1 MLNISTARL
10 TIRETDSDTVK
21 SISQKNQ
28 VNGGSDLFS
37 VLSDNEEW
45 FVFANKDALCD
56 LLSKLLSYEGNGERL
71 VYGIWL
77 ESTLIGYIGLK
88 NHTAHIPEIQIEF
101 DPEYQHQ
108 GYGYEALSK
117 MIDHFFAVG
126 YKCLRYLVKPSNEA
140 SIALVEKVGGQLQPP
155 DSEVERILLRTYLIH
170 SH

>member
-1 MLNISTARL
+1 MRNITTARL

-21 SISQKNQ
+21 PISEKNQ
-28 VNGGSDLFS
+28 TNDSSDLFS
-37 VLSDNEEW
+37 ALSDNEEW

-56 LLSKLLSYEGNGERL
+56 LLSKFLSYEDNGERL

-88 NHTAHIPEIQIEF
+88 NHTAPIPEIQIEF

-126 YKCLRYLVKPSNEA
+126 HKCLRYLVKPSNKA
-140 SIALVEKVGGQLQPP
+140 SIALVEKVGGQLQQPNT
-155 DSEVERILLRTYLIH
+155 EIERVLFRTYFIH

>member
-1 MLNISTARL
+1 MRNITTARL
-10 TIRETDSDTVK
+10 TIHETDSDTVK
-21 SISQKNQ
+21 PISEKNQ
-28 VNGGSDLFS
+28 AIGSSNLFS
-37 VLSDNEEW
+37 ALSDNEEW
-45 FVFANKDALCD
+45 FVFANKDALCA
-56 LLSKLLSYEGNGERL
+56 LLSKLLSYEGNGEQL

-88 NHTAHIPEIQIEF
+88 NHTAPIPEIQIEF

-117 MIDHFFAVG
+117 MIDHFFVVG
-126 YKCLRYLVKPSNEA
+126 HKCLRYLVKPSNKA

-170 SH
+170 SP

>member
-1 MLNISTARL
+1 MLSICTERL

-21 SISQKNQ
+21 PISEKNQ
-28 VNGGSDLFS
+28 ANGGLDLFS
-37 VLSDNEEW
+37 ALPDNEEW
-45 FVFANKDALCD
+45 FTFANKEALCE
-56 LLSKLLSYEGNGERL
+56 LLSKLLSYEGNGEHL

-77 ESTLIGYIGLK
+77 ESKLIGYLGLK
-88 NHTAHIPEIQIEF
+88 NHTDPIPEIQIEF

-108 GYGYEALSK
+108 GYGYETLSK

-126 YKCLRYLVKPSNEA
+126 YKCLRYVVQPSNKA

-155 DSEVERILLRTYLIH
+155 DSEVERILLKTYLIH

>member
-1 MLNISTARL
+1 MLSICTERL
-10 TIRETDSDTVK
+10 TIRETDSNTIK
-21 SISQKNQ
+21 PISEKNQ
-28 VNGGSDLFS
+28 TNGSSNLFS
-37 VLSDNEEW
+37 ALSDNEDW
-45 FVFANKDALCD
+45 FAFANKDALCD

-88 NHTAHIPEIQIEF
+88 NHTAPIPEIQIEF

-126 YKCLRYLVKPSNEA
+126 HKCLRYLVKPSNKA

-155 DSEVERILLRTYLIH
+155 DSEVERILLKTYLIH